1 MVLQKMRAGAQGVF
15 AKVLVGLIVIV
26 LAVTGFGAIQF
37 FSGGEP
43 IAASVNGDDITQRAF
58 ELETTRHRALQRSQL
73 GGDVSEELL
82 DRLVDRRVVLESL
95 IVNTLVEQFAGE
107 LDLSVSDRA
116 VLARIRESFAGVEGF
131 DEAMYRNWLAGLGH
145 TPSSYQAEQ
154 ADRLIQ
160 AQVSA
165 SLGETGFVTKRE
177 LSRSARIL
185 SQRRDV
191 AYLLFDIAAFA
202 SEVDIAEEEIETH
215 YGNFLDDYM
224 TQEKFDFDYVR
235 LLRAPVEAEVV
246 IEEQAIEA
254 AYQNEIA
261 AMPEPRRHAAHIL
274 LAVNDER
281 SVADAT
287 AALLK
292 VRSDIERGASFE
304 ERARE
309 ISEDPSAE
317 DGGDLD
323 FLGRDVLPM
332 ALEDTLWELS
342 PGELS
347 APVVT
352 EYGVHLAKLIAV
364 EDVEIPTLDERRDD
378 IVAGLRRE
386 QGALRFGELVREV
399 DELAFE
405 DGDTLEGLSERFGV
419 AIESAQGVT
428 RSSTDG
434 IFADGAVRQAAFGD
448 EVIVE
453 GYNSSAVET
462 ADAAVVVRL
471 RARHPPTERPLDEVR
486 EQIRSR
492 LATERARQLTEDA
505 AFDALTR
512 YADGATPTE
521 VAEATGLDWQ
531 RADGVER
538 SDPTVPT
545 EILTVS
551 FEMAAPPDGE
561 RASDIASLANGSR
574 ALVLLSNV
582 SLGDYGAMTDTDR
595 TALARSLA
603 QLTTNQDIAAV
614 VRTLRADASISSI
627 DFAP

>member
-15 AKVLVGLIVIV
+15 AKVLVGLIVFV

-43 IAASVNGDDITQRAF
+43 IAASVNGDDITQRVL
-58 ELETTRHRALQRSQL
+58 ELETTRHRALRRSQL

-82 DRLVDRRVVLESL
+82 DRLVDRRAVLESL
-95 IVNTLVEQFAGE
+95 IVNTLIEQFARE

-116 VLARIRESFAGVEGF
+116 VLQGIRESFAGVEGF
-131 DEAMYRNWLAGLGH
+131 DEAMYRNWLAGIGH

-154 ADRLIQ
+154 AARLIQ
-160 AQVSA
+160 TQVSA

-185 SQRRDV
+185 SQRRDI

-202 SEVDIAEEEIETH
+202 SEVDITEEEIETH

-224 TQEKFDFDYVR
+224 TEEKFDFDYVR
-235 LLRAPVEAEVV
+235 LLRAPLEADVVVEDE
-246 IEEQAIEA
+246 AIEI
-254 AYQNEIA
+254 AYQDELA

-274 LAVNDER
+274 LTVSDER

-287 AALLK
+287 AALLQ
-292 VRSDIERGASFE
+292 VRTDIEGGASFE

-309 ISEDPSAE
+309 LSEDPSAE
-317 DGGDLD
+317 DGGDLGL
-323 FLGRDVLPM
+323 LGRDVLPR
-332 ALEDTLWELS
+332 ALEDTLWALS

-352 EYGVHLAKLIAV
+352 DYGVHLVKLVAV
-364 EDVEIPTLDERRDD
+364 EQVEIATLDERRDE
-378 IVAGLRRE
+378 IVAQLRRE
-386 QGALRFGELVREV
+386 EANRRFGELVRDV

-405 DGDTLEGLSERFGV
+405 DGDTLAGLRERFEV
-419 AIESAQGVT
+419 EIESAEGVT
-428 RSSTDG
+428 RSFSDG
-434 IFADGAVRQAAFGD
+434 IFADAGVRQAAFGD
-448 EVIVE
+448 EVIVD
-453 GYNSSAVET
+453 GYNSTAVET
-462 ADAAVVVRL
+462 EDAAVVVRL
-471 RARHPPTERPLDEVR
+471 RARHPSTERPLDEVR
-486 EQIRSR
+486 EQIRNR
-492 LATERARQLTEDA
+492 LATDRARQLTEDA

-512 YADGATPTE
+512 FADGATPTE
-521 VAEATGLDWQ
+521 IAETAGVEWQ

-538 SDPTVPT
+538 SDQSVPA
-545 EILTVS
+545 EILTVG
-551 FEMAAPPDGE
+551 FEMPAPPDGE

-582 SLGDYGAMTDTDR
+582 SLGDYGAMTDADR
-595 TALARSLA
+595 TVLARSLE
-603 QLTTNQDIAAV
+603 QLNANQDIAAV
-614 VRTLRADASISSI
+614 VRTLRTDASISSI